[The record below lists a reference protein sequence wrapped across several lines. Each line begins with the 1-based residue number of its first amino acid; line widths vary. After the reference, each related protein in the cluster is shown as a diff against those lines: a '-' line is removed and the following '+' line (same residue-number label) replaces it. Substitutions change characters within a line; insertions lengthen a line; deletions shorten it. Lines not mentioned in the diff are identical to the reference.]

1 RLPVQGRQPPR
12 DFLPLAANV
21 ERSQG
26 RDGSRTGGSGELWFH
41 RDFQQER
48 FSWSGEVW
56 HSRTDAERIPQADW
70 RAAMSTISLRLPES
84 LHESA
89 RELAKREHISINQ
102 LVTLALAEKISALAT
117 EEYLEK
123 RAK

>member
-1 RLPVQGRQPPR
+1 
-12 DFLPLAANV
+12 
-21 ERSQG
+21 
-26 RDGSRTGGSGELWFH
+26 
-41 RDFQQER
+41 
-48 FSWSGEVW
+48 
-56 HSRTDAERIPQADW
+56 
-70 RAAMSTISLRLPES
+70 MSTISLRLPES

-123 RAK
+123 RAKRGDRREFRRVLEKIADVPPPNRDRLK